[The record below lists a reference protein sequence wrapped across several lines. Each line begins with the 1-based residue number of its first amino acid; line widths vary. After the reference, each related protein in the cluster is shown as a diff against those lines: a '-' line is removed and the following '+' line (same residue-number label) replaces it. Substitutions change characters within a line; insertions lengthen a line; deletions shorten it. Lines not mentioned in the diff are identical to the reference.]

1 MQQKDKRVPPSV
13 SAYAEEHGLNKI
25 EKKIT
30 AMRLNI
36 DIIKNLYI
44 YITTW

>member
-25 EKKIT
+25 EKKKYSF
-30 AMRLNI
+30 AFKRKYN
-36 DIIKNLYI
+36 K
-44 YITTW
+44 